1 MSKNVV
7 SELQS
12 WSRRTHDL

>member
-7 SELQS
+7 SELQF